1 MMFII
6 IVLMITC
13 SFDVKAEAEQN
24 VQLHERFKR
33 LEERLERQE
42 ELNLKLQDMLRHQEE
57 RNSAQDAIIKQQ
69 QKEIVKLQK
78 NCRCNNDEAQI
89 DTQEEIEKQ
98 NNITSIS
105 RRNKDKRKLESFTRA
120 NRELL
125 ERVEFSS
132 FLDHNLE
139 HLGIDHPII
148 YNKVLLNEGSAYNN
162 NSGMFTCPMDGLY
175 VFYFSVSTNGVHQV
189 VAKLVVDGTNQV
201 DAISDTFHTS
211 HEAQGGNLVVLSLQR
226 GQQVWVANYRWVDQ
240 SVQDSNASRFST
252 FSGFLLY

>member
-6 IVLMITC
+6 IVLMIIY
-13 SFDVKAEAEQN
+13 SFDVKAETDQNEQ
-24 VQLHERFKR
+24 LIEGFKR

-42 ELNLKLQDMLRHQEE
+42 ELNLKLQDMLRHEEE
-57 RNSAQDAIIKQQ
+57 RNNAQDAIIKQQ

-78 NCRCNNDEAQI
+78 TCICNNEEAQT
-89 DTQEEIEKQ
+89 DMQEEIKKQ

-105 RRNKDKRKLESFTRA
+105 IRNKVKRKLESFTRVT
-120 NRELL
+120 RELP
-125 ERVEFSS
+125 ERVAFSS

-148 YNKVLLNEGSAYNN
+148 YNKVLLNEGAAYNA
-162 NSGMFTCPMDGLY
+162 NSGMFTCPMDGLH

-201 DAISDTFHTS
+201 DAISDTYHAN
-211 HEAQGGNLVVLSLQR
+211 HEAQGGNLVVISLQR
-226 GQQVWVANYRWVDQ
+226 GQQVWVANYRWVDI
-240 SVQDSNASRFST
+240 SVQDSNVDRFST
-252 FSGFLLY
+252 FSGFMLY